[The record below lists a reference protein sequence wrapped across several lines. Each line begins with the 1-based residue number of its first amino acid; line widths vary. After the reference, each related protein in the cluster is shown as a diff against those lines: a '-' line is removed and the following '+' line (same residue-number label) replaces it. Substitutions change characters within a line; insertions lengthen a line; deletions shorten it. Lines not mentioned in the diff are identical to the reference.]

1 MRSRSGGLGLGTEWR
16 VLLATA
22 PSIPLTTKVYGN
34 YEEQYFN
41 VKIARRWERSAD
53 SKCKPPSAAPP
64 LLPVLTAARLQMTS
78 TGIRGGQRRRTA
90 SPIMLASWASAAPSI
105 GAALG

>member
-1 MRSRSGGLGLGTEWR
+1 MRVRSGGLELGSKWR
-16 VLLATA
+16 VKLATA
-22 PSIPLTTKVYGN
+22 ASQPCHTSLRSGYD
-34 YEEQYFN
+34 EQYFN

-78 TGIRGGQRRRTA
+78 TGIRGGHRRRTA
-90 SPIMLASWASAAPSI
+90 SPTTLASRASAPPSF
-105 GAALG
+105 GGALG